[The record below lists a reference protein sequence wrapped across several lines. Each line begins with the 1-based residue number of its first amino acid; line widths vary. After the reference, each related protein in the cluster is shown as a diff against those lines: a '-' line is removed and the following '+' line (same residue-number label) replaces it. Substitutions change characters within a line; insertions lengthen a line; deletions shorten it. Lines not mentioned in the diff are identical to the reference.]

1 MASTSLQDYT
11 LPVHKSMHQ
20 PDLLLGIPKEVMM
33 IIGCLTIIMIYLLGF
48 WFGLLGIVVYIPCYA
63 VSKHDPLL
71 LTMAIDSL
79 FQIERLE
86 G

>member
-1 MASTSLQDYT
+1 MTLQDYT

-20 PDLLLGIPKEVMM
+20 PDLLLGVPKEIVL
-33 IIGCLTIIMIYLLGF
+33 IIGCATIIAVYLFSLWFAFLGVI
-48 WFGLLGIVVYIPCYA
+48 LYIPCYF

-79 FQIERLE
+79 FQIEHLE

>member
-1 MASTSLQDYT
+1 
-11 LPVHKSMHQ
+11 MHQ

-33 IIGCLTIIMIYLLGF
+33 IIGCLTII
-48 WFGLLGIVVYIPCYA
+48 VVYLFDLWFAFLGAVLYVPCYA
-63 VSKHDPLL
+63 ISKQDPLL